1 MRLSEGCAPFLQYQ
15 TWYQRCEPD
24 DADVTKAP
32 LVVVHGGP
40 GVPHDYLRSLTDI
53 VNFGR
58 TVIFYDQ
65 MGCGKS
71 THLPEAD
78 TALWTPGLF
87 VDELDFLI
95 NHLEI
100 DPGYH
105 LLGQSWGGM
114 LAQEHAI
121 RGTRGLRSLVLSNTA
136 ASFSDFISSTD
147 RLRAELPPEIQ
158 ETLTRHEAAGDFAH
172 PDYLEAC
179 QVFYRRH
186 VLRLDEWPPDVARA
200 FHLLEE
206 DPTVYHAMNGPTE
219 FHVIGS
225 ARNWSAKERLERI
238 KTPTLIISG
247 RYDEAGPEIQDALQE
262 GITES
267 RLEIFENSSH
277 MPFWEERELYM
288 AVVENF
294 LASND

>member
-1 MRLSEGCAPFLQYQ
+1 MKLSEGCAPFLQFQ
-15 TWYQRCEPD
+15 TWYQRCEPEN
-24 DADVTKAP
+24 ADVTKAP
-32 LVVVHGGP
+32 LLIAHGGP
-40 GVPHDYLRSLTDI
+40 GVPHDYLRSLVDI
-53 VNFGR
+53 VNYGR

-65 MGCGKS
+65 IGCGNS

-78 TALWTPGLF
+78 AALWTPGLF
-87 VDELDFLI
+87 IDELDFLI
-95 NHLEI
+95 SHLEI
-100 DPGYH
+100 GSSYH

-121 RGTRGLRSLVLSNTA
+121 RSPRGLRSLVLSNTA
-136 ASFSDFISSTD
+136 ASFSDFISSAD
-147 RLRAELPPEIQ
+147 RLRSELPPEIQ
-158 ETLTRHEAAGDFAH
+158 ATLTRYEATGNYSH
-172 PDYLEAC
+172 PEYLKAC

-186 VLRLDEWPPDVARA
+186 VLRLDQWPEDVAKA
-200 FHLLEE
+200 FDLLEK
-206 DPTVYHAMNGPTE
+206 DPTIYHTMNGPSE

-225 ARNWSAKERLERI
+225 AKNWSAKERLGQIEV
-238 KTPTLIISG
+238 PTLIVSG

-262 GITES
+262 GIANS